1 MKNRIVNFSAGP
13 ATLPLCVLLQAQ
25 QDIINFRNSGMGIME
40 ISHRSQEFMSLCD
53 EIRQNMRQLLAIP
66 KNYTILFLQGGAS
79 SQFFMVPMNLLKKG
93 EKATYLNT
101 GVWSGKAIQEARL
114 FGDISI
120 GFSSE
125 KENFSRVPQQEEL
138 SIEGKAKYLY
148 YTSNNTIFG
157 TQYHYTPQVEVPL
170 VCDMSSDIFSRP
182 VDIEKYG
189 IIFAGAQKN
198 MGTAGVTI
206 VIIREDLLEEA
217 PKDLPTMLQY
227 RVHAEKDSLFNT
239 PPTFSIYI
247 MGEVLQWIKNQ
258 GGITA
263 IEQKNRNKA
272 ALLYQTIDASNG
284 YYCGHA
290 QKDSRSLMNVSFTL
304 PSPVLEQAFL
314 QQAQAAGL
322 SGLKGH
328 RLLGGCRAS
337 IYNAFPKEGVQKLV
351 EFMQQFQQENPA

>member
-13 ATLPLCVLLQAQ
+13 AALPPFVLQQAQ
-25 QDIINFRNSGMGIME
+25 QDIINFKHSGMGIME
-40 ISHRSQEFMSLCD
+40 ISHRSQDFIALGD
-53 EIRQNMRQLLAIP
+53 EIRQNMRQILAIP

-79 SQFFMVPMNLLKKG
+79 SQFFMIPMNLLKKG
-93 EKATYLNT
+93 ETATYLNT
-101 GVWSGKAIQEARL
+101 GVWSGKAIQEARRI
-114 FGDISI
+114 GDISI
-120 GFSSE
+120 GFSGE
-125 KENFSRVPQQEEL
+125 KENFSRVPQQKEFN
-138 SIEGKAKYLY
+138 IEDKAKYLY

-157 TQYHYTPQVEVPL
+157 TQYHYTPQAKVPL

-198 MGTAGVTI
+198 IGTAGVTV

-217 PKDLPTMLQY
+217 PKELPTMLQY
-227 RVHAEKDSLFNT
+227 RVHAKKDSLFNT

-247 MGEVLQWIKNQ
+247 MGEVLKWIKNQ
-258 GGITA
+258 GGIST
-263 IEQKNRNKA
+263 IEQKNQDKA
-272 ALLYQTIDASNG
+272 ALLYQTIDTSDG
-284 YYCGHA
+284 YYRGHA
-290 QKDSRSLMNVSFTL
+290 KKDSRSLMNVSFTL
-304 PSPVLEQAFL
+304 PSPALEQTFL